1 MVAKPMEVCLPT
13 RTLCCANVHLPW
25 LAGCAN
31 ELVASMQ
38 TGVQVTGTTTRFRLL
53 GYYTVA
59 GCCRDWFNTYK
70 ADLWTTQYVTRCS
83 TCPCFDAYFWLTSR
97 QPCATRLVLVALK
110 ADIDSDTLPC
120 VQHASLYYY
129 CDPPW
134 LRVHSSALVQQELTD
149 ATDKTGSKN
158 RTTTATGTAEFSYCD
173 RKILNWSLT
182 LIKARRRT
190 NAFFFFF

>member
-1 MVAKPMEVCLPT
+1 MAKPMEVCLPT
-13 RTLCCANVHLPW
+13 RILCPYQGVGLLHWSCANVHLPW

-38 TGVQVTGTTTRFRLL
+38 TGVQVTGTTTRFRFL

-59 GCCRDWFNTYK
+59 GCCRDWFNTYR

-83 TCPCFDAYFWLTSR
+83 TCPCFEAYFWLTSR
-97 QPCATRLVLVALK
+97 QHFYATRLVLVALK

-149 ATDKTGSKN
+149 ATVKTGSKN
-158 RTTTATGTAEFSYCD
+158 RTTTTGT
-173 RKILNWSLT
+173 T
-182 LIKARRRT
+182 
-190 NAFFFFF
+190 